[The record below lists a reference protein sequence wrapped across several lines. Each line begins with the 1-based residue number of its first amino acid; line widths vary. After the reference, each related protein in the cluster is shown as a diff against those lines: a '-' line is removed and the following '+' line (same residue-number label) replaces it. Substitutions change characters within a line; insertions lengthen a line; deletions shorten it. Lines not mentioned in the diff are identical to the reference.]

1 MGLFSDAELQIASS
15 IAYLDIPQG
24 MSLGKYMEANAHNPR
39 VQKIREIAARCNNGN
54 AGAYDNWVIPCTMD
68 DRYNSGVYGC
78 MIVDE
83 NGNAIF
89 SFRGTE
95 LDSLDQLIKDGLG
108 ADAGILGV
116 STFQQEQAL
125 KFVQEMFRRHG
136 SSLNNFAFTG
146 HSLGGNL
153 AMYAA
158 LFAPDE
164 MFDRIMQV
172 IGFDS
177 PGFSA
182 AFWLAYRERVER
194 FAEKIK
200 HYQWT
205 DIGRIF
211 LSPPAGGT
219 ITIKINPEEPDLDC
233 HSLVYHDIVKVD
245 TDKDGSV
252 VVDNEYNEPNQGFL
266 SQFDPLINSG
276 GRVIAFSSVVVQ
288 GLERIRASIAGD
300 NAINDAFFYR
310 ESVNFRVNTSALQY
324 VGEKLSEM
332 DSIIVD
338 VRELLNEVN
347 GGGFRYLSRVGNLEK
362 QFFISALTKAEEM
375 EKNGLLYSKVI
386 RTAVDQYR
394 SADSNAEMLFSEL

>member
-1 MGLFSDAELQIASS
+1 MGLFSDAELQIASI

-24 MSLGKYMEANAHNPR
+24 MSLGKYMEANAHDSR

-54 AGAYDNWVIPCTMD
+54 AAAYDNWVIPCTMD
-68 DRYNSGVYGC
+68 DRYNSGMYGC

-95 LDSLDQLIKDGLG
+95 LDSIDQMIKDGLG

-177 PGFSA
+177 PGFSV
-182 AFWLAYRERVER
+182 AFWSAYRERV
-194 FAEKIK
+194 
-200 HYQWT
+200 
-205 DIGRIF
+205 
-211 LSPPAGGT
+211 
-219 ITIKINPEEPDLDC
+219 
-233 HSLVYHDIVKVD
+233 
-245 TDKDGSV
+245 
-252 VVDNEYNEPNQGFL
+252 
-266 SQFDPLINSG
+266 
-276 GRVIAFSSVVVQ
+276 
-288 GLERIRASIAGD
+288 
-300 NAINDAFFYR
+300 
-310 ESVNFRVNTSALQY
+310 
-324 VGEKLSEM
+324 
-332 DSIIVD
+332 
-338 VRELLNEVN
+338 
-347 GGGFRYLSRVGNLEK
+347 
-362 QFFISALTKAEEM
+362 
-375 EKNGLLYSKVI
+375 
-386 RTAVDQYR
+386 
-394 SADSNAEMLFSEL
+394 